1 MPANSPPSSNPCIF
15 TILQPSPRVRLELP
29 CLLAALML
37 TACAGPTFAPDQ
49 APAFIVLRQDAPF
62 YRYGPQQAEP
72 PEARLEKGE
81 RVLRLRA
88 ELGFSLVQLAS
99 GPAGYMANEDLAP
112 APPLPKPPAAPAEK
126 FSPEPEAVSAP
137 PVEPPLPKPDLAAT
151 PADAPAQ

>member
-1 MPANSPPSSNPCIF
+1 M
-15 TILQPSPRVRLELP
+15 
-29 CLLAALML
+29 LA
-37 TACAGPTFAPDQ
+37 ACAGPTFTPDQ
-49 APAFIVLRQDAPF
+49 APAFIVQRQGAPF

-72 PEARLEKGE
+72 PEARLDKGE

-99 GPAGYMANEDLAP
+99 GPAGYVANEDLAP
-112 APPLPKPPAAPAEK
+112 APPLPAPPLPAPPAVPAEK

>member
-1 MPANSPPSSNPCIF
+1 
-15 TILQPSPRVRLELP
+15 VRLELP
-29 CLLAALML
+29 CLLAVLML
-37 TACAGPTFAPDQ
+37 AACAGPTFTPDQ
-49 APAFIVLRQDAPF
+49 APAFIVQRQGAPF

-72 PEARLEKGE
+72 PEARLDKGE

-99 GPAGYMANEDLAP
+99 GPAGYVANEDLAP
-112 APPLPKPPAAPAEK
+112 APPLPAPPAVPAEK

-137 PVEPPLPKPDLAAT
+137 PVEPTLPKPDLAAT